1 MNRTKIG
8 RMFLLFTVILMIVLP
23 LAGGC
28 FNANSK
34 YTVKT
39 ALQSGLGN
47 YLVDSNGRALY
58 YLALDVPG
66 HSNATAGML
75 SNWQVFY
82 TSSINVPANLKASD
96 FGTITRS
103 DGTSQTTYF
112 GWPLY
117 RFNGDTAAG
126 DVKGDDADELWFVAE
141 AGFYSVAVMN
151 NATIGTYL
159 ADGKGMT
166 LYYYTKDSPG
176 VSTAS
181 AAVLANWPI
190 FNPQSF
196 VTPSELN
203 TASNATKSDFATITR
218 SDGTIQAT
226 YKGYPLY
233 YYIKD
238 VAPGETLGQG
248 VGGVWYVVDPDKS
261 PP

>member
-1 MNRTKIG
+1 VNRTKIA
-8 RMFLLFTVILMIVLP
+8 RIFLLFTVIMMLVFP
-23 LAGGC
+23 LGAC

-39 ALQSGLGN
+39 DLKSGLGN

-58 YLALDVPG
+58 YLALDVPQ

-82 TSSINVPANLKASD
+82 TANINVPSNLKASD

-103 DGTSQTTYF
+103 DGAMQTTYF

-126 DVKGDDADELWFVAE
+126 DVNGDDVDELWFVAE
-141 AGFYSVAVMN
+141 PGFYSVALMS
-151 NATIGTYL
+151 NAAIGTYL

-181 AAVLANWPI
+181 AAVLANWPV
-190 FNPQSF
+190 FNPPSF
-196 VTPSELN
+196 VVPSELN
-203 TASNATKSDFATITR
+203 GTLNSPKSDFATITR
-218 SDGTIQAT
+218 SDGTSQAT
-226 YKGYPLY
+226 FKGFPLY
-233 YYIKD
+233 YYVKD
-238 VAPGETLGQG
+238 VVPGETLGQG
-248 VGGVWYVVDPDKS
+248 VGGVWYVVDPDKTL
-261 PP
+261 P